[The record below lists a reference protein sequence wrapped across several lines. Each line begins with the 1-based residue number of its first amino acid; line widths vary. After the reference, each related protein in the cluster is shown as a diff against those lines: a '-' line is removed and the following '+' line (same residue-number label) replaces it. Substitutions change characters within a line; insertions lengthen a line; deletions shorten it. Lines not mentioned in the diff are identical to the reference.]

1 LQVGLCKLQSVS
13 QDLIEQEAEVLYKY
27 RVYRVSVPQGRG
39 EEPLELP
46 GRIVHVLGVSDSG
59 ADFVTLQVL
68 VEEADASG

>member
-1 LQVGLCKLQSVS
+1 M
-13 QDLIEQEAEVLYKY
+13 LYKY
-27 RVYRVSVPQGRG
+27 RGYRVSVPQGRG